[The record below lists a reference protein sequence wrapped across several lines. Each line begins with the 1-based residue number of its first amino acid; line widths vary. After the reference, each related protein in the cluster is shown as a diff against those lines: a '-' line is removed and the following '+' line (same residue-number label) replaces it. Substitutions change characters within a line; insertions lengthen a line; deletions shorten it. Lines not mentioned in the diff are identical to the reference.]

1 MKTLLFRL
9 ISVLFSLML
18 LLTTAPPDA
27 EPASAPL
34 EPAPNIIAA
43 DAYGQ
48 PLRVSGY
55 DAPHPLTP
63 ALAPAGSASAGAS
76 VSSPSVA
83 SSPLFIENV
92 GQFAPSTSPTGSGQ
106 AGARFQVRGGDRLM
120 CKFAGLQ

>member
-9 ISVLFSLML
+9 ISVLFSLTL

-27 EPASAPL
+27 EPASVPL
-34 EPAPNIIAA
+34 EPAPHITAA

-55 DAPHPLTP
+55 DAPHPLI
-63 ALAPAGSASAGAS
+63 
-76 VSSPSVA
+76 SSPFVA

-120 CKFAGLQ
+120 CKSAGLQ